1 MIEPRQL
8 DYDAFQ
14 ADKRSRFG
22 DLAARIGSR
31 RGVRRKQRDP
41 DELRSLIRL
50 DLERWR
56 QRHTSGDLRWL
67 DARTV
72 AVRLP

>member
-1 MIEPRQL
+1 MTEPRSI

-14 ADKRSRFG
+14 ADKRRRFG
-22 DLAARIGSR
+22 DLAARIGAR
-31 RGVRRKQRDP
+31 RGVRRRQRDP

-50 DLERWR
+50 DLARWQQR
-56 QRHTSGDLRWL
+56 QMSGDWRWL

-72 AVRLP
+72 EVRIP